1 MDHPA
6 GPAAEVDAVAQA
18 AQVARAVPVAPVIGV
33 EDPETVVADVG
44 PGATGHRIVTIQAL
58 KSA

>member
-6 GPAAEVDAVAQA
+6 DPAAEVDAVV
-18 AQVARAVPVAPVIGV
+18 QVARVAQVVRVAPVIGV